1 MLGVTS
7 TSSLTVYLAAVK
19 GRQQAAWS
27 NGDCAVVDT
36 TVRVVRET
44 LRETLDLRAGEN
56 VLDIAAGNGNATLA
70 AARRARYTSAVDRDA
85 QAADRR
91 PANSNREVTL

>member
-7 TSSLTVYLAAVK
+7 TSSLTVDLAAVK

-27 NGDCAVVDT
+27 DGDYAVVDT

-44 LRETLDLRAGEN
+44 LCETLDLRAGEN

-70 AARRARYTSAVDRDA
+70 AAR
-85 QAADRR
+85 
-91 PANSNREVTL
+91 